1 MAIINIPSPLRKFS
15 KNRSKATY
23 GGDTVRQVMTN
34 FASDNPEIVEHLFD
48 QDGNLRKFMRVYI
61 GDTDI
66 KSLDNE
72 DTVVDNDT
80 VISIIPAIAGGT
92 VNKQP

>member
-1 MAIINIPSPLRKFS
+1 MAIIYIPTPLRKFS
-15 KNRSKATY
+15 KNQSKVTFV
-23 GGDTVRQVMTN
+23 GDTVRQVMRN
-34 FASDNPEIVEHLFD
+34 FANENPEIVEHLFD

-72 DTVVDNDT
+72 NTIVDNDT
-80 VISIIPAIAGGT
+80 VISIIPAIAGG
-92 VNKQP
+92 NSE

>member
-1 MAIINIPSPLRKFS
+1 MAIINIPTPLRKFS
-15 KNRSKATY
+15 KNQRKVTFV
-23 GGDTVRQVMTN
+23 GDTVRQVMRN
-34 FASDNPEIVEHLFD
+34 FANENPEIVEHLFD

-72 DTVVDNDT
+72 DTIVDNDT

-92 VNKQP
+92 SE